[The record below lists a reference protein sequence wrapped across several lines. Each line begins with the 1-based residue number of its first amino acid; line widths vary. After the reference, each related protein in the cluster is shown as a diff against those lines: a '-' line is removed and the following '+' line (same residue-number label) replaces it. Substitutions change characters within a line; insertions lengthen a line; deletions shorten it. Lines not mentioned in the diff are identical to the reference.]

1 MDFSNPKPI
10 YRQIVDYVF
19 QMVISGEWQPGTR
32 IMSVRELAASVEVNP
47 NTAVRAYSY
56 LGDADIIFQKRG
68 IGYFLSEDAL
78 PKAIAHERERF
89 ITESLPDVFDMM
101 TLLNIDI
108 KELDQLLKKHRENEK

>member
-10 YRQIVDYVF
+10 YLQIVDYIF

-32 IMSVRELAASVEVNP
+32 IMSVRELAAAVEVNP

-56 LGDADIIFQKRG
+56 LSDADIIYQKRG
-68 IGYFLSEDAL
+68 IGYFLSDDAL
-78 PKAIAHERERF
+78 PKAIAHERSRF
-89 ITESLPDVFDMM
+89 IKESLPDVFDMM

-108 KELDQLLKKHRENEK
+108 KELDQLFIKHKEDEK